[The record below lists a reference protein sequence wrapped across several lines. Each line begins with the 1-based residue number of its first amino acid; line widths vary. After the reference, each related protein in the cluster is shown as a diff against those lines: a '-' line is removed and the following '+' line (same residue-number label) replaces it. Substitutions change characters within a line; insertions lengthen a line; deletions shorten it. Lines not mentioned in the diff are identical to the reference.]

1 MFEKLVNRVVK
12 LHKVKP
18 IRDDE
23 QCLLLMQALNK
34 FRELIEQN
42 QAKDSSIASEKEI
55 LLNQVTKMLNR
66 ELVSIQGLDPSQ
78 SELIYLLFLYLASL
92 DKKFVN

>member
-1 MFEKLVNRVVK
+1 MQSYGSVFNSQLSVSILSIEVFEKLISRVLK

-34 FRELIEQN
+34 FRELIEKYQS
-42 QAKDSSIASEKEI
+42 KDAQIASEKEI
-55 LLNQVTKMLNR
+55 LLNQVTKMLNK
-66 ELVSIQGLDPSQ
+66 ELASLSGLDPS
-78 SELIYLLFLYLASL
+78 
-92 DKKFVN
+92 